1 MNNTGS
7 GVQDSQSES
16 IGALNGDA
24 KSVEE
29 GLQALWTVVR
39 KAGEELHRL
48 RQENHDLLAQLGS
61 REEEIAGIR
70 KEVHAQQELLRKIQ
84 EQQRLAEAN
93 VSLNGDKQLLTARVK
108 ELLAKLDAY
117 L

>member
-1 MNNTGS
+1 M
-7 GVQDSQSES
+7 QDSQSES

-48 RQENHDLLAQLGS
+48 RQENLDLHGQLHS
-61 REEEIAGIR
+61 REAEITDIR

-84 EQQRLAEAN
+84 EQQQKAEAN
-93 VSLNGDKQLLTARVK
+93 VSLNGDRQMLTARVK